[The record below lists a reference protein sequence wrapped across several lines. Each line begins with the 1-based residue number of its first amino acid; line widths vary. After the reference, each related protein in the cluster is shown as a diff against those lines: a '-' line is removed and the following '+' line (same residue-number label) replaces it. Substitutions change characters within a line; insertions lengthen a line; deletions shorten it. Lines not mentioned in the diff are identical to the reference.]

1 MKTLLQI
8 LFFFLL
14 VTQIF
19 FGQWV
24 QMAGPSGIST
34 FASSGTNIF
43 AGGCTIGVY
52 ISTDQGITWNNINS
66 NLRDSCISCLAVIES
81 HILAGTPS
89 GIYRSTDIGI
99 SWTALDTITIR
110 YVQDI
115 DVNGTNIFAGTS
127 FGVFLS
133 TDNGTNWTAMN
144 NGLTETFVVDLAAN
158 GSNIFAATQNGV
170 FLSTNSGAN
179 WSSAGLDGFGVGH
192 IAICNNSL
200 FASTYGTNG
209 TVFLST
215 DNGTTWSVSDLG
227 LTEKTVLDFEV
238 YETNIF
244 SSTLNFVFL
253 SSNNGLSWTAV
264 DEGLTAFYYM
274 SLGVNE
280 PYLFAGT
287 MGLSVW
293 RRPLSEMI
301 TDVEDESSKIPTKF
315 LLSQNYPN
323 PFNPSTK
330 IIWQSPLGSWQAL
343 KVYDVLG
350 NEVVKLV
357 DEYKPAGHY
366 EVDWYAS
373 SLSSGVYFYQLKTE
387 NYSETKKM
395 ILMR

>member
-1 MKTLLQI
+1 MKILIQI
-8 LFFFLL
+8 LFFFFL
-14 VTQIF
+14 VAQICF
-19 FGQWV
+19 AQWI
-24 QMAGPSGIST
+24 QTTGPSGVST
-34 FASSGTNIF
+34 FASSGTNLF

-66 NLRDSCISCLAVIES
+66 NLRDTCISCLAVIES
-81 HILAGTPS
+81 NILAGTPS
-89 GIYRSTDIGI
+89 GIYRSTDLGI
-99 SWTALDTITIR
+99 NWTALDTITIR

-115 DVNGTNIFAGTS
+115 DVNGTNIFTGTL

-133 TDNGTNWTAMN
+133 TDNGTNWASVN
-144 NGLTETFVVDLAAN
+144 NGLTETFVVDLAAK
-158 GSNIFAATQNGV
+158 GPNIFAATQNGV

-179 WSSAGLDGFGVGH
+179 WSSAGLDGFGVDH
-192 IAICNNSL
+192 IAICNNNV

-209 TVFLST
+209 TVYLSS

-244 SSTLNFVFL
+244 ASTLNFVFL
-253 SSNNGLSWTAV
+253 SSNNGVSWTAV

-280 PYLFAGT
+280 SYLFAGT

-293 RRPLSEMI
+293 RRPLSEII
-301 TDVEDESSKIPTKF
+301 TDAKFKVDENPTEF

-330 IIWQSPLGSWQAL
+330 ISWQSAVSSWQIL

-350 NEVVKLV
+350 REMKTLV
-357 DEYKPAGHY
+357 DEYRNAGKY
-366 EVDWYAS
+366 EIEFDAS
-373 SLSSGVYFYQLKTE
+373 SLPSGVYFYRLQAGDFIQT
-387 NYSETKKM
+387 NKM
-395 ILMR
+395 ILLR